1 MLCLQGVWIIKL
13 DMGYFRWQA
22 VYEIACCF
30 SIMLYFKKID
40 IEICYQRNGCS
51 VDLIIKGKNAG
62 VGILWVS
69 QKGVQF
75 KKEK

>member
-1 MLCLQGVWIIKL
+1 
-13 DMGYFRWQA
+13 
-22 VYEIACCF
+22 
-30 SIMLYFKKID
+30 MLYFKKID

-75 KKEK
+75 KKEKRANRTRSRIKRAI